1 MSKRP
6 LTGREQARLKAMNK
20 QLYPAKLRVLPSGAF
35 QFDYRKGG
43 KNIRRVVGHEIE
55 EAYERALVMRRDA
68 DELPVITNRKLT
80 LLQWY
85 EQWSAK
91 RFPDLSPTTVD
102 GYQNQWKVVPGY
114 LKERRIDRITRDEIE
129 SALTDI
135 DKPSMRGHV
144 GAFLATIL
152 NAAVKMGQLSKS
164 PWSFK
169 DKREKKNL
177 PVLSPTELKD
187 VIQTSSST
195 AQVGLALAAYCGL
208 RRAEIMGLKIQDIDL
223 EKRLLSIHQN
233 RVRIYGENSLE
244 TVKDPKTGLH
254 RTLPIP
260 EIAVPFIE
268 SAIKDRNEDEFLY
281 PIFRNDLH
289 TRLKT
294 ACRKLGIREMTL
306 HELRH
311 MCGSNCMMQAGP
323 AYAQAVLGHTDIS
336 TTVDT
341 YGHLTAPY
349 LARQMNLMSLDS
361 EVMKK
366 TKKMATELNGHED
379 EKVRQVAKQFLQLCQ
394 YLSI

>member
-1 MSKRP
+1 MATRS
-6 LTGREQARLKAMNK
+6 LTGREQARLKAMNR
-20 QLYPAKLRVLPSGAF
+20 QLYPARLRVLQSGAF

-43 KNIRRVVGHEIE
+43 KNIRRVVGYELE

-80 LLQWY
+80 LQQWY
-85 EQWSAK
+85 ELWSAK
-91 RFPDLSPTTVD
+91 RFPELSPTTVD

-114 LKERRIDRITRDEIE
+114 LKERRIDRLVRDEIE

-135 DKPSMRGHV
+135 DKPSMRGHA

-152 NAAVKMGQLSKS
+152 NAAVKAGQLSKS

-177 PVLSPTELKD
+177 PILSPTELKE
-187 VIQTSSST
+187 VIQTSFP
-195 AQVGLALAAYCGL
+195 AVQVGLALAAYCGL
-208 RRAEIMGLKIQDIDL
+208 RRAEIMGLKIEDIDL

-233 RVRIYGENSLE
+233 RVRVYGKNGSE
-244 TVKDPKTGLH
+244 TIKDPKTGLH

-268 SAIKDRNEDEFLY
+268 SAIEGRSGDEFLY
-281 PIFRNDLH
+281 PTFRNDLH
-289 TRLKT
+289 KRLKT

-311 MCGSNCMMQAGP
+311 VCGSNCMMQAGP

-349 LARQMNLMSLDS
+349 LSRQMNLMSVDS
-361 EVMKK
+361 ETMRT
-366 TKKMATELNGHED
+366 TKEMAMELGGHED
-379 EKVRQVAKQFLQLCQ
+379 AKVRQVAGQFLQLCQ
-394 YLSI
+394 YLSM